1 MEVELLRRADLVDAF
16 PGLLHFGLSRGW
28 LDSLFRR
35 IPRAGLYSMLFGSV
49 LGFVIGKTVAAAH
62 LDRYSSITVLPYY
75 DPVCS
80 ASGLLFE
87 KRF

>member
-49 LGFVIGKTVAAAH
+49 LGMLRERPGTIPRIF
-62 LDRYSSITVLPYY
+62 LPPRDRDLAV
-75 DPVCS
+75 
-80 ASGLLFE
+80 
-87 KRF
+87 